1 MTAATKV
8 TERKEVN
15 TNPPKDSA
23 YWVLELHAAHER
35 EKQWREERAPAVV
48 KRYRDE
54 REANASSRKVNILW
68 ANTEVL
74 KASLYP
80 ASANPDVRRR
90 FGTSDK
96 VGRNAAIALER
107 SLSYCADAYG
117 FDCAINAALEDSL
130 LPGRGVCWEVYEP
143 TIGQDDAGKEKITGQ
158 ETRTEWVYWEDYR
171 EGQARSWD
179 KMPWV
184 ARRHLWT
191 KKQVEDAD
199 LDVKD
204 GIAFNHST
212 APATIQDEQEVLKRA
227 EIWEIWDKVER
238 QRVYVSEGC
247 DKLLKVTPDPYK
259 LKGFFPCA
267 EPLKAVEST
276 KNRIPIPHFTQY
288 QDQADE
294 LDRLTDRLF
303 RLTAFIKWAGAYDSA
318 EGANAELKKLATADD
333 GDWIPV
339 KNWSQ
344 LSEKGGLPGVFQA
357 IDIQVLAEVV
367 ERLEARRAILI
378 QTIYEVTGISDI
390 IRGATDP
397 RETKGAQTL
406 KAQFGSMRMQKMQK
420 EVQRFVRD
428 VMRIKSEIIAEHFSQ
443 EKIAE
448 ISQLNLPTKAELM
461 MQQQAMAMQ
470 AQQAA
475 AMAQQQPP
483 GMPGQA
489 QPPMPQ
495 PQAPAPEQQAQGPA
509 EGNEPPVTWDDVMAV
524 LRNDDR
530 RAYKVDVETDQ
541 TVFQNAE
548 EEKKSRIEFMEA
560 FGAVMEKTMAALQ
573 VNPALLPLMRET
585 VMFTIRAFKVGRVL
599 EEAVEDTFAQ
609 LAQQLK
615 EPRPNPEEQKL
626 KAELEKMRTEL
637 MVKIKGLEADLRK
650 QAAEL
655 NMKREE
661 HAMDMQF
668 KREENAMDMQARQQ
682 EQAVDMFVKTQGAQ
696 LDMETKR
703 ATADQTLELNE
714 QKAQQQ
720 AALAAQKAR
729 QKPAPRPNA

>member
-1 MTAATKV
+1 MTLEV
-8 TERKEVN
+8 TERKEAE
-15 TNPPKDSA
+15 TNPPRDSA

-35 EKQWREERAPAVV
+35 EKEWRKRGEAVV
-48 KRYRDE
+48 QRYRDE
-54 REANASSRKVNILW
+54 REANTSQRKVNILW

-80 ASANPDVRRR
+80 SSANPDVRRR
-90 FGTSDK
+90 FGTNDK
-96 VGRNAAIALER
+96 IGRNAAIALER

-117 FDCAINAALEDSL
+117 FDCAINQALEDAL

-143 TIGQDDAGKEKITGQ
+143 TIGKDDAGNDKITGQ
-158 ETRTEWVYWEDYR
+158 ETHTEWVYWEDYR

-191 KKQVEDAD
+191 KKQVQDAD

-212 APATIQDEQEVLKRA
+212 APATVKDEQEVLKRA

-238 QRVYVSEGC
+238 QRIYVSEGC
-247 DKLLKVTPDPYK
+247 PKLLKVTPDPYK
-259 LKGFFPCA
+259 LRGFFPCA

-288 QDQADE
+288 QDQAGE
-294 LDRLTDRLF
+294 LDRLTDRLYC
-303 RLTAFIKWAGAYDSA
+303 LTEFIKWAGAYDSA
-318 EGANAELKKLATADD
+318 EGANAELSKLATAND

-344 LSEKGGLPGVFQA
+344 LSEKGGLSGIFQA
-357 IDIQVLAEVV
+357 IDIKVLAEVV
-367 ERLEARRAILI
+367 EKLEQRRAILI

-448 ISQLNLPTKAELM
+448 ISQLKLPTKAELAQQAA
-461 MQQQAMAMQ
+461 MQQQ
-470 AQQAA
+470 A
-475 AMAQQQPP
+475 AMAQQQQMPQ
-483 GMPGQA
+483 GIPGQPP
-489 QPPMPQ
+489 QPMPQ
-495 PQAPAPEQQAQGPA
+495 PQEQAPGPTDQQ
-509 EGNEPPVTWDDVMAV
+509 EPPATWDDVMAV

-548 EEKKSRIEFMEA
+548 EEKKSRIEFLQA
-560 FGAVMEKTMAALQ
+560 FGDVMEKTMAALQ
-573 VNPALLPLMRET
+573 VNPSLLPLMRET

-609 LAQQLK
+609 LAQQLRQPK
-615 EPRPNPEEQKL
+615 PDPEQQ
-626 KAELEKMRTEL
+626 KAEADIERMKVELQMDMQRLEMEMKAKM
-637 MVKIKGLEADLRK
+637 
-650 QAAEL
+650 AEL
-655 NMKREE
+655 QMKARE
-661 HAMDMQF
+661 HSMDMQF
-668 KREENAMDMQARQQ
+668 KREENAMDMQAKKQ

-696 LDMETKR
+696 IDMETKR
-703 ATADQTLELNE
+703 ATAAQSLELN
-714 QKAQQQ
+714 QQRADQQ
-720 AALAAQKAR
+720 AAIAAAKAK
-729 QKPAPRPNA
+729 QKPVARADA